1 MKSVKSS
8 KLYNSAYH
16 RLVASQLI
24 GESTLIYPLYSIMF
38 SERSNI
44 SAVGVGALLAG
55 WQITQ
60 IIAEIPTGII
70 ADKFSKKY
78 SIIAGRLFKAFCF
91 VFWFFAPS
99 FWGYFAGFVLWG
111 IGEAFISGATQAYL
125 YELNEGKKDK
135 SYLKSYSRLKSLEML
150 AYTVTYFVTFLIGPE
165 FQLLIALS
173 IIAMVL
179 STAVAFTLPT
189 SKIIAVTTYR
199 QIISSAKTN
208 LKSSAILRR
217 KFLEGLVVAG
227 TLGMLVELIVV
238 NYRDYGVSSKVVP
251 LLISI
256 STLVSATSFWLLHHY
271 EKYFERNIL
280 ALLVIF
286 LSVFVVM
293 FNMSMWWQ
301 IFGLFFVARYMR
313 VLAVV
318 QEAGLM
324 HDISPDSR
332 ATVLSS
338 YSLITKLLSAVQ
350 IFLVGFLAINNN
362 ITTPTFWFV
371 VVSLS
376 FFALLRI
383 RDKFIA
389 QKQSSV
395 RV

>member
-1 MKSVKSS
+1 MNSFKKN

-44 SAVGVGALLAG
+44 SALGVGALLAG

-70 ADKFSKKY
+70 ADKYSKKY
-78 SIIAGRLFKAFCF
+78 SIIAGRLFKALCF
-91 VFWFFAPS
+91 SFWLFAPN

-125 YELNEGKKDK
+125 YELNEGKKDS

-165 FQLLIALS
+165 FQLLIILS
-173 IIAMVL
+173 ILAMVL

-189 SKIIAVTTYR
+189 SKVIAVATYR
-199 QIISSAKTN
+199 QIIFSAKIN
-208 LKSSAILRR
+208 LKSSAVLRR

-238 NYRDYGVSSKVVP
+238 NYRDYGASSKVVP

-256 STLVSATSFWLLHHY
+256 STLVSATSFWLLHSY
-271 EKYFERNIL
+271 EKYFERNMIFIL
-280 ALLVIF
+280 IIF
-286 LSVFVVM
+286 LGVFVVM
-293 FNMSMWWQ
+293 FNMSLWWQ
-301 IFGLFFVARYMR
+301 VFGLFFVARFMR

-318 QEAGLM
+318 QEASLM
-324 HDISPDSR
+324 HDITPHSR

-338 YSLITKLLSAVQ
+338 YSLISKLLSAIQ
-350 IFLVGFLAINNN
+350 IFLVGFLAINDN

-371 VVSLS
+371 VASLTI
-376 FFALLRI
+376 FAFLRLT
-383 RDKFIA
+383 RA
-389 QKQSSV
+389 RRERS
-395 RV
+395 